1 MGIHVKKT
9 LTVAAWIVSVGL
21 TAMTNLADA
30 QSLPFQGTTTTS
42 NGDNSA
48 FKVVNNTNVLGTTT
62 TFRAEGS
69 NATGGNTAFYGRGGS
84 IGADF
89 GTAAASGV
97 GLATNCTGAS
107 CLAIYSIVPTGFGG
121 ANSFAGW
128 FSSER
133 QTLYTTASTSAG
145 IALQANADVFGAT
158 AAKISSA
165 NGTALNVTSG
175 AGRAGY
181 FYASSG
187 TNSTVTVEQTGSQA
201 ALAAISFNNSSG
213 DALYAQATSGDG
225 VEARCT
231 GASCQNGVYG
241 FSSNPGASC
250 VIGQST
256 AGVQGYGVVGRSY
269 GAGYAVYGDLQSGT
283 SGYAAYFNGRTHVN
297 GTLSKLSG
305 TFKIDHPLDPAN
317 KFLVHSFVESPDM
330 KNIYDGVTTLG
341 PDGTAT
347 VRLPAYFESLNEN
360 FRYQLTPIGGQA
372 SLYVKTEIQGGAFVV
387 AGGSAGLRVSW
398 QVTGS
403 RKDAWAKANP
413 VVPEQEKS
421 PKEKGRFLT
430 PELFGPQARAI
441 VDGPALAVPG
451 AELKQG
457 PAPDFSRPLN
467 PQTGVE

>member
-1 MGIHVKKT
+1 MT
-9 LTVAAWIVSVGL
+9 AVA
-21 TAMTNLADA
+21 NLADA

-48 FKVVNNTNVLGTTT
+48 FKVVNNTNVLGASS

-69 NATGGNTAFYGRGGS
+69 NASGANTAFYGRGGT
-84 IGADF
+84 IGADV
-89 GTAAASGV
+89 GTAAASGI

-107 CLAIYSIVPTGFGG
+107 CLAIYSIIPTGFGG

-145 IALQANADVFGAT
+145 IALQANADVLGAT
-158 AAKISSA
+158 AAKVSSV
-165 NGTALNVTSG
+165 NGTALHVTSG

-181 FYASSG
+181 FYSSSG
-187 TNSTVTVEQTGSQA
+187 ANSTVTVEQTGSQA
-201 ALAAISFNNSSG
+201 AIAAVNFNNSYG
-213 DALYAQATSGDG
+213 DALFAQAATGDG

-231 GASCQNGVYG
+231 GSSCQNGVYG

-256 AGVQGYGVVGRSY
+256 ASVQGYGVVGRSY
-269 GAGYAVYGDLQSGT
+269 GGGHAIFGDLQNAT
-283 SGYAAYFNGRTHVN
+283 SGYAGYFNGRTHIN

-330 KNIYDGVTTLG
+330 KNIYDGVATLG
-341 PDGTAT
+341 VDGSAT
-347 VRLPAYFESLNEN
+347 IRLPAYFESLNEN

-372 SLYVKTEIQGGAFVV
+372 ALYVKTEIQGGSFTV
-387 AGGSAGLRVSW
+387 AGGTAGLRVSW

-413 VVPEQEKS
+413 VIPEQDKS
-421 PKEKGRFLT
+421 VNEKGRFLT
-430 PELFGPQARAI
+430 PEFFGPQARALI
-441 VDGPALAVPG
+441 DGPALAVPDV
-451 AELKQG
+451 ELKQG
-457 PAPDFSRPLN
+457 PAPDFSRPVSR
-467 PQTGVE
+467 QMSVE